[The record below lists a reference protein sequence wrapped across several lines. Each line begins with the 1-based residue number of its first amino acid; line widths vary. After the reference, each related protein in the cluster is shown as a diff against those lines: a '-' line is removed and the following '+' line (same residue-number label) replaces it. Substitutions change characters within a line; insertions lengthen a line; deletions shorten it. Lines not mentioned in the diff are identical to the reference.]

1 MAAAA
6 PVTIPIRA
14 MTLSP
19 GSHLLVQDVSWQQYE
34 ALLAELGEERV
45 TPRINYCHNTL
56 ELMSPLPIHE
66 WPNRIMAD
74 IVKTLLDIQ
83 DRDWEDFGST
93 TFRKLQE
100 AGLEPDTCFYI
111 QHAERM
117 RACTRFDP
125 NQDPPPDLAIESDV
139 TSTTTLET
147 YQVLQVPEVWIYAN
161 RQLSVYLLIEGKY
174 QISSNSFTFP
184 SLQMTEL
191 IPRLI
196 TEAEQ
201 SGTRKMLKQL
211 RQLPP

>member
-1 MAAAA
+1 
-6 PVTIPIRA
+6 
-14 MTLSP
+14 
-19 GSHLLVQDVSWQQYE
+19 
-34 ALLAELGEERV
+34 
-45 TPRINYCHNTL
+45 
-56 ELMSPLPIHE
+56 
-66 WPNRIMAD
+66 MAD

-100 AGLEPDTCFYI
+100 AGLEPGTCFYI

-125 NQDPPPDLAIESDV
+125 NQDPPPDLAVESDV

-147 YQVLQVPEVWIYAN
+147 YQVLQVPEIWIYAN
-161 RQLSVYLLIEGKY
+161 RQLSIYLLVEGEY
-174 QISSNSFTFP
+174 QLSSNSFTFP
-184 SLQMTEL
+184 SLRMTEL
-191 IPRLI
+191 VPRLI

-201 SGTRKMLKQL
+201 SGTRRMLKRL